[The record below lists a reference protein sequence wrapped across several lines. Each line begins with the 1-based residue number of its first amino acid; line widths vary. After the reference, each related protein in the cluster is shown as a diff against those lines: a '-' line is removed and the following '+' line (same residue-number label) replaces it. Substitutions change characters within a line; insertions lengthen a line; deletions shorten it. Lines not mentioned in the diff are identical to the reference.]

1 MIQKFIAGYCRVI
14 GYLIAAAMAVMVAL
28 VFGNVVMRYGF
39 NSGFTVSEE
48 LSRWLFVWLTF
59 LGAVVALRENAHL
72 GTDMLVGKL
81 GPTGKRICMG
91 LSLLLMLYCLWLLFS
106 GAYEH
111 FKVNVDSV
119 SPVMEVSMGWF
130 FASAMAFSL
139 LGFPILLMDLFRLVT
154 GQIDDEH
161 LLLIQESEESPHGET
176 DASPS
181 KH

>member
-1 MIQKFIAGYCRVI
+1 M
-14 GYLIAAAMAVMVAL
+14 
-28 VFGNVVMRYGF
+28 
-39 NSGFTVSEE
+39 
-48 LSRWLFVWLTF
+48 
-59 LGAVVALRENAHL
+59 
-72 GTDMLVGKL
+72 
-81 GPTGKRICMG
+81 
-91 LSLLLMLYCLWLLFS
+91 
-106 GAYEH
+106 
-111 FKVNVDSV
+111 DSV